1 MLAIM
6 SGVLTV
12 LELLPPLA
20 VLAVAVVLV
29 AGETGLIVGLF
40 FPVEITLMFVGFLTY
55 LGDLP
60 FTPVLLLMIA
70 AAMTGDALALRS
82 GRRYGPR
89 VRASRFGRWIG
100 EHRWG
105 RADRVLHRLGG
116 RSAFVA
122 RWVPFVRTLLP
133 RLAGSAGM
141 PYRRF
146 VAWNLAGVV
155 TAVGS
160 SVALG
165 YLAGASFAR
174 AAEALGRATAA
185 VAILLAV
192 TVAIVLVGN
201 WLGRH
206 PDPIRALGAR
216 AGAFAPA
223 RWLARR
229 HGDLFRGL
237 SARIG
242 GGWTLAFNLAA
253 GLVLLFLIGLG
264 LSWLVQLI
272 VAQSGL
278 SAVDMAVGAWVAG
291 HRTGPV
297 GDVAQAVTRL
307 LSGAVLVVVVAV
319 VALALGVRRRIWPAG
334 SGPAGSGLVGSWRSD
349 LVGLAGTAGGFLP
362 LLILALVAGLT
373 GGDPAAGPADPAA
386 PAGMFSTQTALATAA
401 LSTLAWLLARHAR
414 WPRAVAVWTA
424 AVLGVVV
431 LTSARLY
438 LGWNTASES
447 ATAVLLGALWPV
459 VFMIAWVTRHRAA
472 AGPGEPALT
481 AGLTD
486 R

>member
-20 VLAVAVVLV
+20 VLVVAVVLV
-29 AGETGLIVGLF
+29 VGETGLIVGLF
-40 FPVEITLMFVGFLTY
+40 FPVEITLLFVGFLTY

-89 VRASRFGRWIG
+89 VRASRLGQWIG

-146 VAWNLAGVV
+146 VAWNMAGVV

-174 AAEALGRATAA
+174 AADALGRATGA

-192 TVAIVLVGN
+192 TVVIILTGN
-201 WLGRH
+201 WLGHH
-206 PDPIRALGAR
+206 PDPVRALGAR
-216 AGAFAPA
+216 AGALPPA

-237 SARIG
+237 SRRIG

-253 GLVLLFLIGLG
+253 GLALLFVIGLG

-278 SAVDMAVGAWVAG
+278 SQVNTAIGAWVAG
-291 HRTGPV
+291 HRTDAV
-297 GDVAQAVTRL
+297 GGAAEVVTRVL
-307 LSGAVLVVVVAV
+307 GGTVLVVVVAV
-319 VALALGVRRRIWPAG
+319 VALALGVRQRVRPGG
-334 SGPAGSGLVGSWRSD
+334 SGRVGSWRRD
-349 LVGLAGTAGGFLP
+349 LVGLAGTAGAFLP
-362 LLILALVAGLT
+362 LLVLALVADLT
-373 GGDPAAGPADPAA
+373 GGDPAAGPTDPAGPSG
-386 PAGMFSTQTALATAA
+386 PAGPVGMFSTQTTLATAA
-401 LSTLAWLLARHAR
+401 LCTLAWLLARRAR
-414 WPRAVAVWTA
+414 WPRAVAAWTT
-424 AVLGVVV
+424 AVVGVVL

-459 VFMIAWVTRHRAA
+459 VFMIAWATRNR

-481 AGLTD
+481 AGPPG